1 MELQVNSEK
10 FEMIAKTFQGLED
23 VLAHGVIAIGGEAVE
38 QGIRVVSFIGD
49 KSLLYKANLRLRTAL
64 RILKPIA
71 TFNASNTDEVYE
83 AIRKIKWEDFISEKN
98 TFSIDSVV
106 FSDDFRHSKFVT
118 YRAKDAIVDYF
129 LDKTGKR
136 PNVRLTNADLS
147 LNLHIA
153 GHVCT
158 LSLDSSGES
167 LHRRG
172 YRVDQNEAPL
182 NEVLAAGMIL
192 KTGWDGSKNFIDPM
206 CGSGT
211 LLIEA
216 AMIAT
221 NTPPGIYRKSFA
233 FEKWADYD
241 ADLFDEI
248 YNDES
253 DERTFDNK
261 IYGSDVSKKAIEISR
276 ENIKS
281 AGFSKYIDLTAMPI
295 QDYTKDTVP
304 QNCVLVMNP
313 PYGERISS
321 NDILNLYK
329 EIGSTLKHQFKGYE
343 AWILSYKEECF
354 DEIGLKP
361 SLKIDMMNGGLECE
375 FRKYEIFEGSYK
387 SFRSEGREL
396 DKDEL
401 DVDMPEVDGY
411 LKGKL
416 RKERSFKDKRSA
428 TSRRNETRSKGTKF
442 KDKDRFDSDKGGSF
456 KRERSSDFSGE
467 RREKRSFDSF
477 NKSEGKDISFDRE
490 ERSESRSFDRGE
502 RRERSFDKGDR
513 KESRYFDR
521 GERKERSFDKGDR
534 RESRSFDRKD
544 SRPFNKDDRKERSF
558 DRGERRDSRSFDKG
572 ERNGDFESRKKYQNS
587 GNFVRNSD
595 GKLELRNDGVFKPR
609 GERSFDPNRQLNTTK
624 GHTWTPGSEENND

>member
-1 MELQVNSEK
+1 M
-10 FEMIAKTFQGLED
+10 FED
-23 VLAHGVIAIGGEAVE
+23 
-38 QGIRVVSFIGD
+38 
-49 KSLLYKANLRLRTAL
+49 
-64 RILKPIA
+64 
-71 TFNASNTDEVYE
+71 
-83 AIRKIKWEDFISEKN
+83 
-98 TFSIDSVV
+98 
-106 FSDDFRHSKFVT
+106 
-118 YRAKDAIVDYF
+118 
-129 LDKTGKR
+129 
-136 PNVRLTNADLS
+136 
-147 LNLHIA
+147 
-153 GHVCT
+153 
-158 LSLDSSGES
+158 
-167 LHRRG
+167 
-172 YRVDQNEAPL
+172 
-182 NEVLAAGMIL
+182 
-192 KTGWDGSKNFIDPM
+192 
-206 CGSGT
+206 
-211 LLIEA
+211 
-216 AMIAT
+216 
-221 NTPPGIYRKSFA
+221 
-233 FEKWADYD
+233 
-241 ADLFDEI
+241 
-248 YNDES
+248 
-253 DERTFDNK
+253 
-261 IYGSDVSKKAIEISR
+261 
-276 ENIKS
+276 
-281 AGFSKYIDLTAMPI
+281 
-295 QDYTKDTVP
+295 
-304 QNCVLVMNP
+304 
-313 PYGERISS
+313 
-321 NDILNLYK
+321 
-329 EIGSTLKHQFKGYE
+329 
-343 AWILSYKEECF
+343 
-354 DEIGLKP
+354 
-361 SLKIDMMNGGLECE
+361 
-375 FRKYEIFEGSYK
+375 SYK
-387 SFRSEGREL
+387 SCRREGREL

>member
-1 MELQVNSEK
+1 
-10 FEMIAKTFQGLED
+10 
-23 VLAHGVIAIGGEAVE
+23 
-38 QGIRVVSFIGD
+38 
-49 KSLLYKANLRLRTAL
+49 
-64 RILKPIA
+64 
-71 TFNASNTDEVYE
+71 
-83 AIRKIKWEDFISEKN
+83 
-98 TFSIDSVV
+98 
-106 FSDDFRHSKFVT
+106 
-118 YRAKDAIVDYF
+118 
-129 LDKTGKR
+129 
-136 PNVRLTNADLS
+136 
-147 LNLHIA
+147 
-153 GHVCT
+153 
-158 LSLDSSGES
+158 
-167 LHRRG
+167 
-172 YRVDQNEAPL
+172 
-182 NEVLAAGMIL
+182 
-192 KTGWDGSKNFIDPM
+192 
-206 CGSGT
+206 
-211 LLIEA
+211 
-216 AMIAT
+216 
-221 NTPPGIYRKSFA
+221 
-233 FEKWADYD
+233 
-241 ADLFDEI
+241 
-248 YNDES
+248 
-253 DERTFDNK
+253 
-261 IYGSDVSKKAIEISR
+261 
-276 ENIKS
+276 
-281 AGFSKYIDLTAMPI
+281 MPI

-490 ERSESRSFDRGE
+490 IGRAH
-502 RRERSFDKGDR
+502 
-513 KESRYFDR
+513 
-521 GERKERSFDKGDR
+521 
-534 RESRSFDRKD
+534 
-544 SRPFNKDDRKERSF
+544 
-558 DRGERRDSRSFDKG
+558 
-572 ERNGDFESRKKYQNS
+572 
-587 GNFVRNSD
+587 V
-595 GKLELRNDGVFKPR
+595 
-609 GERSFDPNRQLNTTK
+609 
-624 GHTWTPGSEENND
+624 

>member
-1 MELQVNSEK
+1 
-10 FEMIAKTFQGLED
+10 MIAKTFQGLED
-23 VLAHGVIAIGGEAVE
+23 VLAQEVIALGGEEVE
-38 QGIRVVSFIGD
+38 QGIRMVSFIGD

-71 TFNASNTDEVYE
+71 TFNASNTDEVYD
-83 AIRKIKWEDFISEKN
+83 AFKKIKWEDFISEKN

-129 LDKTGKR
+129 MDKTGKR

-158 LSLDSSGES
+158 VSLDSSGES

-172 YRVDQNEAPL
+172 YRIDQNEAPL

-192 KTGWDGSKNFIDPM
+192 KTGWNGEKNFIDPM

-221 NTPPGIYRKSFA
+221 NTPPGIYRKNFA
-233 FEKWADYD
+233 FEKWSDYD

-248 YNDES
+248 YNDET
-253 DERTFDNK
+253 DEREFEFK
-261 IYGSDVSKKAIEISR
+261 IFGSDVSRKAIEISR

-281 AGFSKYIDLTAMPI
+281 AGFSKYIDLSVLPF
-295 QDYTKDTVP
+295 QDYTEDTVP
-304 QNCVLVMNP
+304 QNAVLVMNP

-361 SLKIDMMNGGLECE
+361 SLKINLMNGGLDCE
-375 FRKYEIFEGSYK
+375 FRKYEIFSGSYK
-387 SFRSEGREL
+387 DFKSEGGEL

-401 DVDMPEVDGY
+401 EVDMPEVDNY

-428 TSRRNETRSKGTKF
+428 TSRRNETRSKTHKF
-442 KDKDRFDSDKGGSF
+442 RDKDRFDSDRENSF
-456 KRERSSDFSGE
+456 KKRDSFERKPKSFDSEGGESRGFSTE
-467 RREKRSFDSF
+467 RRERREFDS
-477 NKSEGKDISFDRE
+477 SERRSSFDRS
-490 ERSESRSFDRGE
+490 ERKGSFDRGDRKDSRSFDRGE
-502 RRERSFDKGDR
+502 RRESRPFDKG
-513 KESRYFDR
+513 
-521 GERKERSFDKGDR
+521 ERKG
-534 RESRSFDRKD
+534 
-544 SRPFNKDDRKERSF
+544 SF
-558 DRGERRDSRSFDKG
+558 DRGDRKDSRSFDKG
-572 ERNGDFESRKKYQNS
+572 ERRGSFNREERGDREPRKKYQSS
-587 GNFVRNSD
+587 GNFVRNSE

-609 GERSFDPNRQLNTTK
+609 GERTFDPNRQMNTSQ
-624 GHTWTPGSEENND
+624 GHTWTPDSDKNKD